1 MIHDYVVEQLMSAWG
16 INLRRRWDTQKLTK
30 KPKKKNGVGQQRQ
43 RSSCCLSLSFY
54 AKKEERLS
62 IAEEAGKRSLCFR
75 AVSLETRPWEEK
87 LTSKARKLSLLRKRS
102 ASHPHLACS
111 SPCPEPLFAFCFFDF
126 RDWVS
131 PFLFLRGNK
140 AFSSVQQ

>member
-1 MIHDYVVEQLMSAWG
+1 MLHICCI
-16 INLRRRWDTQKLTK
+16 INDTRLHGGTIDVGMGHQPEKKMGHTK
-30 KPKKKNGVGQQRQ
+30 VDEEAKKNGVGQLRLLF
-43 RSSCCLSLSFY
+43 SCCLSLSSSTR
-54 AKKEERLS
+54 KRKRELS

-102 ASHPHLACS
+102 ASHPHLAGS

-126 RDWVS
+126 RD
-131 PFLFLRGNK
+131 
-140 AFSSVQQ
+140 

>member
-1 MIHDYVVEQLMSAWG
+1 MIHDYMVEQLTSAWG

-30 KPKKKNGVGQQRQ
+30 KPKKNGVGQLRLLF
-43 RSSCCLSLSFY
+43 SCCLSLSFY

-126 RDWVS
+126 RD
-131 PFLFLRGNK
+131 
-140 AFSSVQQ
+140 